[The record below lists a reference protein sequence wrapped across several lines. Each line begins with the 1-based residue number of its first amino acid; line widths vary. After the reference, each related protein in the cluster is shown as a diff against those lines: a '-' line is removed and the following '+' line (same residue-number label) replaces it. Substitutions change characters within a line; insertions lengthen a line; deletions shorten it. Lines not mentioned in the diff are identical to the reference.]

1 MLVLSRR
8 TDESI
13 YIYPS
18 DDLPP
23 DMTVTELFGEGGIEV
38 TILDT
43 SRGHIKLGIDAPM
56 MLNVDR
62 DEILEDE

>member
-8 TDESI
+8 SNESI

-18 DDLPP
+18 DDLSP
-23 DMTVTELFGEGGIEV
+23 DMTVSELFAEGGIEV
-38 TILDT
+38 TILET
-43 SRGHIKLGIDAPM
+43 SRGLIKLGIDAPM

-62 DEILEDE
+62 EEILE

>member
-18 DDLPP
+18 DDIP
-23 DMTVTELFGEGGIEV
+23 DDMSVKELFADGGIEV
-38 TILDT
+38 FILDAGKGQI
-43 SRGHIKLGIDAPM
+43 RLGIDAPM

-62 DEILEDE
+62 DEILE